1 MSIVFGQ
8 PGGLESRVAPV
19 IALPDGSERI
29 PTEIVLA
36 LPDGSERVLWRRTR
50 RVVPAS
56 ITTSEPPPPP
66 DNTPYAFQTMM
77 SMNTNGKRGMRPVL
91 STYDPDYMAEYAAS
105 LDGSMQFRTVREALE
120 GAPTGAGGAWNWET
134 DGNLKWLDQI
144 AEQYW
149 FKSFIVE
156 TRAAF
161 LAGGDFGS
169 SWEAKSRY
177 RIAKW
182 MQRFGD
188 GRTMAII
195 TPGNEPDNPS
205 TDGSWGQ
212 VGPGTVAQ
220 RLGRYLNL
228 CRWVREELHTGPQ
241 AYPDTNPVFPA
252 KCAIIG
258 PTWAFGDLADG
269 GPGAFR
275 ADEFLHLNDGEVM
288 DYWDAMD
295 GHWHFAAAT
304 RMPGWNGTAETAPSA
319 TAFSPYNMSQAI
331 IAVNAVREAAGKP
344 ARWIP
349 ITTTESGYPINTTYG
364 TWSATANRE
373 KLIRVRLANHH
384 AQFHRWGVSLWTVY
398 SWKLSEK
405 SIDYNLVNNAYGERE
420 GWKTILEISDPK
432 QYSMDRFIGGVI
444 PVPNKGQDEYW
455 RSSDW
460 IVFVNGTSAPSGTPP
475 TYGFS
480 EYNRVTMDGT
490 KIRCTSGN
498 NNIIHMPI
506 YLTQVGRPFDLVAN
520 VVVSGGAKARLCA
533 YGYDKTKMHA
543 GVTDVTSTSRTL
555 NVRFTPVQHE
565 NPYLPNPAYVDF
577 WLEHNGVGTVDFSGF
592 KIIPS

>member
-8 PGGLESRVAPV
+8 TGGLESRVAPV

-36 LPDGSERVLWRRTR
+36 LPDGSERILWRRTR
-50 RVVPAS
+50 RTVPAS
-56 ITTSEPPPPP
+56 ITTTDHPPPP
-66 DNTPYAFQTMM
+66 DQTPYAFQTIM
-77 SMNTNGKRGMRPVL
+77 SLNSNGKRGMRPGL
-91 STYDPDYMAEYAAS
+91 STYDQKYIAELSSS
-105 LDGSMQFRTVREALE
+105 LNGSMQFRTVREAME
-120 GAPTGAGGAWNWET
+120 GAPTVAGGAWNWES
-134 DGNLKWLDQI
+134 DGNLAWFDRI
-144 AEQYW
+144 ASQPW
-149 FKSFIVE
+149 FKSYIVE

-161 LAGGDFGS
+161 LAGGNFGD
-169 SWEAKSRY
+169 SWEAKVRY
-177 RIAKW
+177 RLAKW
-182 MQRFGD
+182 LQRFGN

-205 TDGSWGQ
+205 GDGVWGQ

-220 RLGRYLNL
+220 RLGRYLDL
-228 CRWVREELHTGPQ
+228 CRWAREELHTGPQ

-252 KCAIIG
+252 KCALIG

-275 ADEFLHLNDGEVM
+275 VDEFLHLNDGEVM

-295 GHWHFAAAT
+295 GHWHVAAAT
-304 RMPGWNGTAETAPSA
+304 RMPDWNGSTESAPST

-349 ITTTESGYPINTTYG
+349 ITTTEAGYPINTGYG
-364 TWSATANRE
+364 TWSTASQRE
-373 KLIRVRLANHH
+373 ALSRVRLANHH
-384 AQFHRWGVSLWTVY
+384 AQFHRWGICLWTVY
-398 SWKLSEK
+398 SWKLSAK
-405 SIDYNLVNNAYGERE
+405 SIDYNLVSPSYVERE
-420 GWKTILEISDPK
+420 GWNTVLEIADPA

-455 RSSDW
+455 RASDFL
-460 IVFVNGTSAPSGTPP
+460 VYVSGTSNPSGTYPSF
-475 TYGFS
+475 GIS

-490 KIRCTSGN
+490 KIRCTAGN
-498 NNIIHMPI
+498 NNRVHMPI
-506 YLTQVGRPFDLVAN
+506 YLTQIGRPFDLVAN
-520 VVVSGGAKARLCA
+520 VVVSGGATARLCA
-533 YGYDKTKMHA
+533 YGHDKTKMHA
-543 GVTDVTSTSRTL
+543 QVTDVTTTSRTL
-555 NVRFTPVQHE
+555 SVRFTPVQHT

-577 WLEHNGVGTVDFSGF
+577 WIEHNGVGSAEFSGF
-592 KIIPS
+592 KILPA